1 MPVRY
6 HNPANLHQPAG
17 QYSHVAIGEQGRLA
31 VLAGQIPLDQD
42 SALVGL
48 DDIGAQFEQA
58 FRNVKTIL
66 DDLGAQPSDI
76 LELRTF
82 LVGEENLAALRQA
95 RESLFTEYF
104 DDDRYPPSTLLIVS
118 GLASPEIKVELAA
131 TVLVPS

>member
-82 LVGEENLAALRQA
+82 LVGEENLAAFRQA